1 MLVPLLQIG
10 GTVAGVAVV
19 IAGTGPALRRIHRIQ
34 DRRRAARNPT
44 PGRRP
49 LQVVA
54 ADVRR
59 LGRSLTLVPAGSPMA
74 RRRALAA
81 AYDDVL
87 IEAALLLEVA
97 HGLRA
102 VPDGP
107 ARDLERLRLVAALEN
122 AGLAVR
128 V

>member
-10 GTVAGVAVV
+10 GTTAGVALV
-19 IAGTGPALRRIHRIQ
+19 IAGTGPTLRAIHRIQ
-34 DRRRAARNPT
+34 DRRRSARNPT

-59 LGRSLTLVPAGSPMA
+59 LGRSLTVVPAGAPMA

-87 IEAALLLEVA
+87 IEAALLLEVPQD
-97 HGLRA
+97 LRS

-107 ARDLERLRLVAALEN
+107 VRDLERLRLITALEDV
-122 AGLAVR
+122 GLAVR
-128 V
+128 A